1 VRSPSVDVIEIAGK
15 YATVIEH
22 ELESDVSGALVPPS
36 EGANWVILVN
46 KAHNPN
52 RKRFT
57 VAHELGHLLLHGY
70 TSPHADRRLMLR
82 DARSSEGSTFEEIE
96 ANQFAAELLMP
107 RELVLKEAKG
117 VSVEYEMDAASEEKL
132 DNLVD
137 ALAGKFK
144 VSSHA
149 MRIRL
154 ASLLT

>member
-1 VRSPSVDVIEIAGK
+1 VLSIAEK

-22 ELESDVSGALVPPS
+22 ELDDDVSGALVPPS
-36 EGANWVILVN
+36 EGGDWVILVN
-46 KAHNPN
+46 KTHTVN

-57 VAHELGHLLLHGY
+57 IAHELGHLLLHQY

-107 RELVLKEAKG
+107 REFVLKEAKG
-117 VSVEYEMDAASEEKL
+117 VSVEYEMDADSEEKL
-132 DNLVD
+132 DELVN
-137 ALAGKFK
+137 AMAGRFK